1 MTQKQSIVNS
11 IAPLTNVA
19 MLQAATQRAQIYCRE
34 NGGMFVVFH
43 GHAGYGKTTA
53 CNYVRS
59 KVRGYRVECCDH
71 WGRKAVLQ
79 AILYEM
85 SIPAANNINNMF
97 NQVVDQLR
105 SSGRTLI
112 LDEADHLAKNSC
124 IEMVRGI
131 MDKSRV
137 AVILSGEEM
146 LPRKLEKW
154 ERIHSRILEP
164 VAALPSSID
173 DIKHLS
179 RLYCPGIDI
188 AESWLQELFAQTG
201 GNTRRVVVNL
211 NRARNE
217 AEHIGTISL
226 KSWAD
231 RGWYTGKSPSP
242 RRAV

>member
-1 MTQKQSIVNS
+1 MPHNHQIVNS

-19 MLQAATQRAQIYCRE
+19 MLHAATKRAQTYCRE

-53 CNYVRS
+53 CNYVRG
-59 KVRGYRVECCDH
+59 KERGYRVECCDH

-85 SIPAANNINNMF
+85 SIPAAHNINDMF

-105 SSGRTLI
+105 NSGRTLF

-131 MDKSRV
+131 MDKSRIV
-137 AVILSGEEM
+137 VVLSGEEM
-146 LPRKLEKW
+146 LPRKLERW

-164 VAALPSSID
+164 VAALPSSLED
-173 DIKHLS
+173 LGHLA
-179 RLYCPGIDI
+179 RLYCPGIEI
-188 AESWLQELFAQTG
+188 ANDWLTELHIQTG

-217 AEHIGTISL
+217 AEVIGDINL
-226 KSWAD
+226 KGWGN